1 MTLILNNLNIV
12 GKTEVAANGNSFVKK
27 HKKIVLL
34 KYLSNFWRSLKIALI
49 NCKINLELNLMEH
62 CI

>member
-12 GKTEVAANGNSFVKK
+12 GKTEVAANGNSFVKN
-27 HKKIVLL
+27 KKIVLL